1 MRSFEIR
8 RKTKETDIKIK
19 LKIDGRGNSDIES
32 PIGFFNH
39 MLETLAKHSRFD
51 IVAKINGDIEVDQ
64 HHLVEDT
71 GLCLGLAL
79 NKALGE
85 KKGINRAGFFIHPM
99 DEALAMVAIDI
110 SGRTFL
116 KFSGNFR
123 RDKIGEL
130 KTDVIQDFF
139 NGFAN
144 GCQCTVHIQLLC
156 GRSDHHKVEAIF
168 KAFAKALNQA
178 CGTNKKIKEI
188 PSTKGVL

>member
-1 MRSFEIR
+1 MRSSEIR
-8 RKTKETDIKIK
+8 RKTKETDIKIR
-19 LKIDGRGNSDIES
+19 LKIDGSGKSDIKS
-32 PIGFFNH
+32 PLGFFNH
-39 MLETLAKHSRFD
+39 ILETLTRHSRFD
-51 IVAKINGDIEVDQ
+51 IVARINGDIEVDQ

-71 GLCLGLAL
+71 GFCLGLVL

-110 SGRTFL
+110 SGRPFL

-123 RDKIGEL
+123 SDKIGEL

-139 NGFAN
+139 VGFAN
-144 GCQCTVHIQLLC
+144 GCQCTMHIQLLC
-156 GRSDHHKVEAIF
+156 GRSDHHKLEVIF
-168 KAFAKALNQA
+168 KAFARALNQA
-178 CGTNKKIKEI
+178 CGINKKIKDI